1 LPTSETDFVQ
11 ESWKIIQDG
20 FVNTTLLKFKT
31 MAALCA
37 TWR

>member
-1 LPTSETDFVQ
+1 MENNSGWV
-11 ESWKIIQDG
+11 
-20 FVNTTLLKFKT
+20 VNTTLLKFKT